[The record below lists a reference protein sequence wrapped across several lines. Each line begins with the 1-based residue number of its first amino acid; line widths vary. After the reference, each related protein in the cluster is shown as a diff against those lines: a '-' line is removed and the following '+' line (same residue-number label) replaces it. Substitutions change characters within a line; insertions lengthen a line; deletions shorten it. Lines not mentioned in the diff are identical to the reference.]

1 MVSLV
6 LTLRIS
12 AQDRAERP
20 QVTAATAEAVANI
33 RGQIEDTPLTR
44 KMSVG
49 EFLHRLGAEKE
60 LDDGLMR
67 AELIGG
73 PRWIDADTCQVQLQ
87 MSGVRV
93 ARILQ
98 HIAADHPDQTPIS
111 VSEISRLTAD
121 WDRRTFSGTG
131 SSTTIG
137 HISKIRPPATGS
149 PWDGVSDGD
158 RSKAVLSAKDDAIK
172 HVLNSVQ
179 PILVA
184 DGKTVGDVMDSHPKV
199 RQALMDWLNIRPVL
213 RIEYRRDLQI
223 ELTMAGTPDG
233 LFDAF
238 RRAVGD
244 EPDVKV
250 PRHEIGWSA
259 VRNDFE
265 KQMTLPIGHATVAP
279 TTAPAAAQP
288 LPAVELPRRA
298 PAWVTDHIEVD
309 ATAEAAP
316 DSQLRAARIA
326 ETAAR
331 RKVLEKINELPLSRR
346 VTVGQAAE
354 QDPRI
359 RDAVAKAMDQAQ
371 IMKTDYSHKKTVTI
385 TLRLDLQDL
394 WDALRSSQ

>member
-1 MVSLV
+1 
-6 LTLRIS
+6 
-12 AQDRAERP
+12 
-20 QVTAATAEAVANI
+20 
-33 RGQIEDTPLTR
+33 
-44 KMSVG
+44 
-49 EFLHRLGAEKE
+49 
-60 LDDGLMR
+60 
-67 AELIGG
+67 
-73 PRWIDADTCQVQLQ
+73 
-87 MSGVRV
+87 
-93 ARILQ
+93 
-98 HIAADHPDQTPIS
+98 
-111 VSEISRLTAD
+111 
-121 WDRRTFSGTG
+121 
-131 SSTTIG
+131 
-137 HISKIRPPATGS
+137 
-149 PWDGVSDGD
+149 
-158 RSKAVLSAKDDAIK
+158 LSAKDDAIK